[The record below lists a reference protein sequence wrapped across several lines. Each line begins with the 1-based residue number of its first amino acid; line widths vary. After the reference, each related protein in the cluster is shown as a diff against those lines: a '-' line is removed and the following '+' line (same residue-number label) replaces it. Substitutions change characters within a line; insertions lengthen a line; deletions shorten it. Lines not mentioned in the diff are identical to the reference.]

1 MDCLEE
7 IAARRDDWLD
17 ELPVGVLVAAIDE
30 LGEPVD
36 PVGSLVVDALEIERT
51 KWIVRRPDDE
61 EAKEPTAPV
70 LERITYAGGFERG
83 QRVGRVPAEIAALGA
98 ELVRPALWRQ
108 AP

>member
-7 IAARRDDWLD
+7 IAARRDDRLD

-30 LGEPVD
+30 LREPVD
-36 PVGSLVVDALEIERT
+36 AIGSLVVDALEIEWTER
-51 KWIVRRPDDE
+51 IVRRPDDE
-61 EAKEPTAPV
+61 EAGEPAAPV
-70 LERITYAGGFERG
+70 LERVAHPGGFERG

-98 ELVRPALWRQ
+98 ELVRPALRRR